1 MFDNCRVEAESVS
14 DFLEK
19 YYKRDRYH
27 GRGVDYAAVV
37 LAHHEKDFAELGYT
51 IISRHESVTGNVVA
65 YFDKNRPTQRAADV
79 CHECGESETIDPNND
94 GVPVCVFCGT
104 RR

>member
-65 YFDKNRPTQRAADV
+65 YFDKNRPTQRAADGV
-79 CHECGESETIDPNND
+79 CTCANVDDDHRGTWLVCG
-94 GVPVCVFCGT
+94 VCLKP
-104 RR
+104 RRR